1 MDKRKRASGISGGI
15 FLIGLGILLI
25 TDWWWPGIL
34 LVIGLSGG
42 AEQIFRGQMAR
53 GIGTIAFFS
62 AIPIVIAI
70 VQSTDISWAIVGP
83 FILIVLGVITL
94 VNTFYLKD
102 NVEQEDM
109 FETSEAN
116 DGQSF

>member
-1 MDKRKRASGISGGI
+1 MDKKKRASSISGGI
-15 FLIGLGILLI
+15 FLIGLGVLLI
-25 TDWWWPGIL
+25 TGWWWPGIL

-42 AEQIFRGQMAR
+42 AELIFRGQIAR

-70 VQSTDISWAIVGP
+70 IQSTDISWAIVGP

-94 VNTFYLKD
+94 VKAVYLKD
-102 NVEQEDM
+102 EVEQVAD
-109 FETSEAN
+109 
-116 DGQSF
+116 

>member
-1 MDKRKRASGISGGI
+1 MDKKKRASSISGGI
-15 FLIGLGILLI
+15 FLIGLGVLMI
-25 TDWWWPGIL
+25 TNWWWPGIL

-42 AEQIFRGQMAR
+42 AEQIFRGQITR

-83 FILIVLGVITL
+83 FILIALGVITL
-94 VNTFYLKD
+94 VKTFYLKD
-102 NVEQEDM
+102 TDEEVP
-109 FETSEAN
+109 S
-116 DGQSF
+116 

>member
-1 MDKRKRASGISGGI
+1 MDKKKRASSISGGI
-15 FLIGLGILLI
+15 FLIGLGVLLI
-25 TDWWWPGIL
+25 TGWWWPGIL

-42 AEQIFRGQMAR
+42 AELIFRGQIAR

-70 VQSTDISWAIVGP
+70 IQSTDISWAIVGP

-94 VNTFYLKD
+94 VKAFYLKD
-102 NVEQEDM
+102 EVEQVAD
-109 FETSEAN
+109 
-116 DGQSF
+116 